1 MQSSLRRLS
10 RIRLPFATARRLGI
24 PPTFVTR
31 SKTTKSVRAFSTF
44 ITPRRQADQTNSVE
58 SSQPPQKS
66 LIEAL
71 PLSCP
76 GCGAP
81 SQTVTQDL
89 PGYYSADMKH
99 VKVHLKHD
107 QEHNQ
112 PKKRE
117 DDIFTEALANL
128 DPSLREQLGVGESE
142 ESRPKPAAPL
152 PLCYRCHRL
161 SNHREGVPID
171 HPSINAIRAMIQES
185 PHKRNRIYH
194 VIDAADFPMSVIPD
208 ITRALDISPLRSRG
222 RRASRSRWQDGKYSK
237 VEFIITRAD
246 LLVPQED
253 MSRRLMAYMVD
264 VLREKIGREYRDNI
278 RLGNVHLVSAQR
290 GWWTKPIKQKILK
303 RGGANWFVGKVNV
316 GKSSLFE
323 VVFPKGEKDYVDVRQ
338 LRQQAEKEKQESAP
352 EEKDSEYDKK
362 FSSQEEKQEA
372 EESKSE
378 FNNEDTMAQADD
390 QALETSVD
398 EATADELIQKTD
410 DAEEEA
416 PIEKDFDA
424 QSIEECNQE
433 QADEET
439 APAAN
444 SPDLEEA
451 IPESIDT
458 DEPLTDDQD
467 LFFSETSLLPP
478 PRKEVDYP
486 IMPMI
491 SHLPGTTASPIRIP
505 FARGRGELIDLPGLD
520 RAGMDQY
527 VAPQYRSKL
536 LLKSRQKAERIVLKP
551 HESLVLGGGLV
562 RITPATT
569 DLVYLV
575 TPFVELPWHKSSTEK
590 AIARERADDVNPRS
604 GLVNWADEAARDHIR
619 SAGVVPLSH
628 DVTKM
633 AAGPL
638 GRKDVTSW
646 KTHDLPF
653 IVWGVDVLIEGLGW
667 VEVTA
672 QTRRFTGKIRATKS
686 ADAGLRGKETTNAN
700 NADEDP
706 SPLSQTET
714 AMLPDDRNN
723 ADDED
728 PSPQPQAETAT
739 SSDDANADGDPSP
752 QPQAETATSEHDDTS
767 SSQSPNPTNT
777 ITNTAAAAVAD
788 NDGRGPIVPFPQID
802 VFSPYGKCIGVRR
815 PLMGSVLNAPRKAP
829 PKERPWQSMKAVKT
843 RRPKGTATG
852 EAPDTVARGVRRK
865 KEWDS

>member
-24 PPTFVTR
+24 PPTFVAR
-31 SKTTKSVRAFSTF
+31 SKATKSVRAFSTF

-58 SSQPPQKS
+58 SSQPPQKP

-99 VKVHLKHD
+99 VKAYLKHD
-107 QEHNQ
+107 QEHDQ

-117 DDIFTEALANL
+117 DDIYAEAVANL

-352 EEKDSEYDKK
+352 EEKDSD
-362 FSSQEEKQEA
+362 
-372 EESKSE
+372 
-378 FNNEDTMAQADD
+378 
-390 QALETSVD
+390 
-398 EATADELIQKTD
+398 
-410 DAEEEA
+410 
-416 PIEKDFDA
+416 
-424 QSIEECNQE
+424 IEECNQE
-433 QADEET
+433 QANEET

-451 IPESIDT
+451 TPESIDT

-604 GLVNWADEAARDHIR
+604 GLVNWADEAARDQIR

-672 QTRRFTGKIRATKS
+672 QTRRFTGEI
-686 ADAGLRGKETTNAN
+686 
-700 NADEDP
+700 P
-706 SPLSQTET
+706 
-714 AMLPDDRNN
+714 
-723 ADDED
+723 
-728 PSPQPQAETAT
+728 ETAT
-739 SSDDANADGDPSP
+739 SPDDANADGDPSP
-752 QPQAETATSEHDDTS
+752 QPQAETATSEHDIS

-829 PKERPWQSMKAVKT
+829 RKERPRQSMKAVKT
-843 RRPKGTATG
+843 QRPKGTATG
-852 EAPDTVARGVRRK
+852 EAPDTVARGVRMK
-865 KEWDS
+865 KEWDG